1 MHEETFNRLLDEKM
15 DEMQKIKLILTIYF
29 FKGSNIYPISFIKFR
44 GTLHIFEKR
53 KKTGN
58 ILLQKAEGEQKRLK
72 PKLNEITVGNT
83 NT

>member
-44 GTLHIFEKR
+44 GTLHIFEKI
-53 KKTGN
+53 KKKRE
-58 ILLQKAEGEQKRLK
+58 KAEEEQQRFK
-72 PKLNEITVGNT
+72 PKLNELTLGNT